1 MRTVAQRLRLA
12 REQAGL
18 SQGQVAK
25 MLRKH
30 RPTISEIEAGRR
42 RVTAEELAEFT
53 RIYQV
58 SVAWLTGSEAT
69 DDELD
74 DRVRLAARE
83 LAKLKP
89 KDLDTVL
96 RLLATMRQ
104 EGLRNVK
111 IAVINNG
118 YLGMVRQWQELF
130 NQRRYSG
137 TPLSGPD
144 FAQLA
149 EAHGIRGTTVTHAES
164 AAAAIDAAWRHDG
177 CALVDFRVEREANVF
192 PMVPQGNAIGEMI
205 VA

>member
-1 MRTVAQRLRLA
+1 MSTIAQRLRLA

-104 EGLRNVK
+104 SK
-111 IAVINNG
+111 
-118 YLGMVRQWQELF
+118 
-130 NQRRYSG
+130 
-137 TPLSGPD
+137 
-144 FAQLA
+144 
-149 EAHGIRGTTVTHAES
+149 
-164 AAAAIDAAWRHDG
+164 
-177 CALVDFRVEREANVF
+177 
-192 PMVPQGNAIGEMI
+192 VPSR
-205 VA
+205 